1 MRSTA
6 RVLVIDDAVADVIL
20 LETVLAEAGFTD
32 VASVTDP
39 RDALATYRS
48 FDPDLILLDL
58 HMPHMSGL
66 DVMAALGPEIGASFV
81 PIVVL
86 TADDSPAA
94 RHNALAA
101 GAKDFLVKPFDHD
114 EVQLRI
120 TNLIEARHLH
130 LELHRHNLELEAKVR
145 ARTRDLERAKFE
157 LLERLALA
165 CELRDDITGRH
176 TQRVGRLSALVAQAA
191 GLSDRQVDLIRQAA
205 PLHDIGKIATPDR
218 ILLKPRKLSRAEW
231 TVMKRHTE
239 IGARLLSNSVAPA
252 VKLAESIALTHHE
265 RWDGSG
271 YAHISGEDIPI
282 EGRVVAVVDV
292 FDALTNERPYKQAWP
307 LDEAIEEIAGQE
319 RRQFDP
325 KMVGAFLD
333 LTKTLDVLA
342 PQEIASDIVVDLSD
356 ATEVAAN
363 SERLRAVPE
372 PT

>member
-1 MRSTA
+1 MRPTA
-6 RVLVIDDAVADVIL
+6 RILVIDDDISVVRL
-20 LETVLAEAGFTD
+20 LEAMLESVGFSD

-39 RDALATYRS
+39 RTAVATYRS
-48 FDPDLILLDL
+48 VEPDLILLDL
-58 HMPHMSGL
+58 HMPNLSGL
-66 DVMAALGPEIGASFV
+66 ELLAALRAEIGVAFV

-86 TADDSPAA
+86 TADESLTA
-94 RHNALAA
+94 RHAALAA

-114 EVQLRI
+114 EMRLRI
-120 TNLIEARHLH
+120 TNLIESRHLH
-130 LELHRHNLELEAKVR
+130 LELHRHNLELEAKVN
-145 ARTRDLERAKFE
+145 ARTQDLERAKFE

-191 GLSDRQVDLIRQAA
+191 GMPDDEVDLIRQAA

-218 ILLKPRKLSRAEW
+218 ILLKPRKLSSAEW

-271 YAHISGEDIPI
+271 YARMSGEDIPI
-282 EGRVVAVVDV
+282 AGRVVAVVDV
-292 FDALTNERPYKQAWP
+292 FDALTNERPYKRAWP
-307 LDEAIEEIAGQE
+307 LDRAIAEIARQE
-319 RRQFDP
+319 QRQFDP

-333 LTKTLDVLA
+333 LTKTVDVLA
-342 PQEIASDIVVDLSD
+342 PAEIASEVVVDLSD
-356 ATEVAAN
+356 ASEVAAQ
-363 SERLRAVPE
+363 SEFLRAAPD
-372 PT
+372 PN

>member
-1 MRSTA
+1 MRPTA
-6 RVLVIDDAVADVIL
+6 RILIIDDDISVVRL
-20 LETVLAEAGFTD
+20 LEEMLASVGFTD

-39 RDALATYRS
+39 RAAVATYRS
-48 FDPDLILLDL
+48 FQPDLILLDL
-58 HMPHMSGL
+58 HMPHLSGL
-66 DVMAALGPEIGASFV
+66 GVIAALRPEIGDGSV

-86 TADDSPAA
+86 TADDSMAA
-94 RHNALAA
+94 RHGALAA

-114 EVQLRI
+114 EVRLRI
-120 TNLIEARHLH
+120 TNLIETRLLH
-130 LELHRHNLELEAKVR
+130 LELHRQNLELEAKVT
-145 ARTRDLERAKFE
+145 ARTHDLERAKFE

-165 CELRDDITGRH
+165 CELRDDVTGRH

-191 GLSDRQVDLIRQAA
+191 GMRDDQVDLIRQAA

-218 ILLKPRKLSRAEW
+218 ILLKPQKLSSAEW

-271 YAHISGEDIPI
+271 YARISGEDIPI

-292 FDALTNERPYKQAWP
+292 FDALTNERPYKDAWP
-307 LDEAIEEIAGQE
+307 LDQAIAEIARQE
-319 RRQFDP
+319 ERQFDP

-333 LTKTLDVLA
+333 LTKTVDVLA
-342 PQEIASDIVVDLSD
+342 PDEIASEIVVDLSE
-356 ATEVAAN
+356 ATEVAAQ
-363 SERLRAVPE
+363 SELLRAAPD
-372 PT
+372 PN